1 MYSCDLMKKHP
12 LQCVI
17 NCQLKKLNLAE
28 QKKKASKNKQ
38 TQTNKYNKQKRK
50 KEIIKNKVGF

>member
-1 MYSCDLMKKHP
+1 MKKHP